1 MNKKMLSL
9 VAAGAITITAMS
21 GGVASAAGVEG
32 SKDVNVTYN
41 NQNSITDPDNPG
53 SPEWQVAIP
62 SGINFTDTKKTV
74 DTSIELQNP
83 DGSTYS
89 GDELEVNVSVASENG
104 YKLTKGSSSVGYTL
118 SYGSKTMNKDSG
130 VKEQISTLTET
141 STKEAGQARLSDDV
155 ATELGNHIDKL
166 TYTVQK
172 Q

>member
-1 MNKKMLSL
+1 MNKKILSL

-41 NQNSITDPDNPG
+41 NQNVITDPDNPG
-53 SPEWQVAIP
+53 NPEWQVAIP
-62 SGINFTDTKKTV
+62 SGINFTDTNKVV
-74 DTSIELQNP
+74 DTTIELQNP
-83 DGSTYS
+83 DGSVYS
-89 GDELEVNVSVASENG
+89 GDALNVDVSVASQND
-104 YKLTKGSSSVGYTL
+104 YKLIKGASSVGYTL
-118 SYGSKTMNKDSG
+118 GYGSKTMTTADQTIG
-130 VKEQISTLTET
+130 TLSDTKT
-141 STKEAGQARLSDDV
+141 SEAGQARLGDDV